1 MKKIMEMLQ
10 NMKAKKEQK
19 DNRGFSLVE
28 LIIVI
33 AIMAIL
39 VGIVGTQVIP
49 YIDKSR
55 HAKDIQVLS
64 GLCTDATTAYSSNA
78 ATLDSSKS
86 YVITITKG
94 ATGAAGAVT
103 VSGGTD
109 AENKILKDAFYELKN
124 IENVGSLKLESK
136 AGKDV
141 SKIEITCQSADS
153 KQAMVTVKVTTT
165 TGSFDPITSK

>member
-1 MKKIMEMLQ
+1 MLHVCHETCDDRYIK
-10 NMKAKKEQK
+10 NI
-19 DNRGFSLVE
+19 FSKRR
-28 LIIVI
+28 
-33 AIMAIL
+33 
-39 VGIVGTQVIP
+39 T
-49 YIDKSR
+49 
-55 HAKDIQVLS
+55 
-64 GLCTDATTAYSSNA
+64 
-78 ATLDSSKS
+78 
-86 YVITITKG
+86 
-94 ATGAAGAVT
+94 GAVT

-109 AENKILKDAFYELKN
+109 AENKILKDAFYELNN

>member
-1 MKKIMEMLQ
+1 MKKIMELLQ
-10 NMKAKKEQK
+10 NMKAKNEKK
-19 DNRGFSLVE
+19 DNKGFSLVE

-109 AENKILKDAFYELKN
+109 AENKILKDAFYELNN

-141 SKIEITCQSADS
+141 SQIEITCQSADS